1 MNDLDS
7 LLSKPLAKVE
17 DNGFNQAVMEKIARF
32 EAFRKKVLVSVVL
45 SLALLAIFTLPITSV
60 ILESVHLLTSF
71 ETLAENIQSSSLSET
86 MKHLGIVS
94 ICLFSCLGFTLLVK
108 FDEQ

>member
-1 MNDLDS
+1 MNELDD

-17 DNGFNQAVMEKIARF
+17 DEGFNQKVMDKIAKF

-45 SLALLAIFTLPITSV
+45 SLTLLALFTLPITSV
-60 ILESVHLLTSF
+60 IIESIRMLTTF
-71 ETLAENIQSSSLSET
+71 ETFASNIQSSPLPDS
-86 MKHLGIVS
+86 MKHLGVVL